1 MQVYTCRVFL
11 VAKTEILLSQTALS
25 KWFSTRKPKNKFVSH
40 ALLQNICHQC
50 MTSKLQSKYFFPGPR
65 NENNV
70 HTHQLL
76 CSMAVPPHINKCRF
90 TNNVK
95 GTKPRICFGRKASD
109 KMKGFHPS
117 SQKRF
122 LSVDGRWHEAQKIQ
136 LKKNM
141 RILLNK
147 PVEKPLRSQWFAH
160 PVLSV
165 MKNTKNS
172 VLQQA
177 PAWSW
182 CNLNH
187 QCQLQPASTHA
198 MKFSAILVET
208 RPHMVKLYKFG
219 GSGSTMADGR

>member
-1 MQVYTCRVFL
+1 MPSSKTFAINAWHRNYNQSTSFPALAMKTTC
-11 VAKTEILLSQTALS
+11 ILTSCSAAWQYPPTSTNAASQIM
-25 KWFSTRKPKNKFVSH
+25 W
-40 ALLQNICHQC
+40 
-50 MTSKLQSKYFFPGPR
+50 R
-65 NENNV
+65 NQTPN
-70 HTHQLL
+70 L
-76 CSMAVPPHINKCRF
+76 
-90 TNNVK
+90 
-95 GTKPRICFGRKASD
+95 FGRKASD

-147 PVEKPLRSQWFAH
+147 PVEKPLRSKWFAH

-182 CNLNH
+182 CNWTINASFNLPAHMQWNSLPFWWKH
-187 QCQLQPASTHA
+187 ALTWLLQVA
-198 MKFSAILVET
+198 
-208 RPHMVKLYKFG
+208 